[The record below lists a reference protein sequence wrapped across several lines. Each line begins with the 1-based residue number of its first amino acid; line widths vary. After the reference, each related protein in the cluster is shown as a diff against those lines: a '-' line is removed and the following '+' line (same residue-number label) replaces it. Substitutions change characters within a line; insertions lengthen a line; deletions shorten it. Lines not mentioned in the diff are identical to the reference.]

1 MDPSGLVALT
11 SCRLIA
17 LDKCLVVR
25 PIGIGEK
32 AYRILGKA
40 ILAVMGGDIQETAG
54 TQQLCAGQKAGCE
67 AAIHATRQISE
78 DANTQAVLLAFNNL
92 NCQTALRESLPFNTS
107 LSSVESSTV
116 KHGEKPAAFTSR
128 KRKQSSEEE
137 QGKTN

>member
-54 TQQLCAGQKAGCE
+54 TQQLCAGQKQDA
-67 AAIHATRQISE
+67 RQLYMPR
-78 DANTQAVLLAFNNL
+78 D
-92 NCQTALRESLPFNTS
+92 RSLKMQIPR
-107 LSSVESSTV
+107 LYYLPST
-116 KHGEKPAAFTSR
+116 T
-128 KRKQSSEEE
+128 
-137 QGKTN
+137 